1 MPHIPVLLQECLNV
15 LDPKPGEVFA
25 DGTLGGG
32 GHAREIFAKIV
43 PGGTLL
49 AVDRDPRAVE
59 LAAKTFEPSA
69 KSRLLIEAASYSEI
83 PALMKKFEI
92 EKLDGLLLD
101 LGFSSEQ
108 IIGGTLAGRGF
119 SFMTDEPLLMT
130 YDEKTKSLAALL
142 AELSEDDLASII
154 EQYGEERFAKQIAK
168 SIVQKTRK
176 EGIATTGQ
184 LVSAIKEAVPA
195 NYEQGRIHP
204 ATRTFQA
211 LRIYANG
218 ELRELEIILA
228 ALPKIMAK
236 GGRVAIISFHSL
248 EDRIVK
254 QHFQAFARSGGRSA
268 KYEKF
273 SRMPGE
279 APNSATAPDLGA
291 ARQVDLLTKKPIT
304 STEKELFKNPRS
316 RSAKL
321 RAIRFL

>member
-1 MPHIPVLLQECLNV
+1 MSHIPVLLQECLAV

-25 DGTLGGG
+25 DGTLGAG
-32 GHAREIFAKIV
+32 GHAREIAARIT

-59 LAAKTFEPSA
+59 LSSKTFAPDAS
-69 KSRLLIEAASYSEI
+69 SRLLLEAASYSEI
-83 PALMKKFEI
+83 PALMKKFGI

-142 AELSEDDLASII
+142 AELSQDDLATII

-168 SIVQKTRK
+168 SIIDKTRR

-184 LVSAIKEAVPA
+184 LVAAIKEAVPA

-211 LRIYANG
+211 LRIYANS
-218 ELRELEIILA
+218 ELRELETILE
-228 ALPKIMAK
+228 ALLRIMAS

-279 APNSATAPDLGA
+279 APNSTTALENSA
-291 ARQVDLLTKKPIT
+291 VRQVEVLTKKPIT

-321 RAIRFL
+321 RALRFL